1 MNRVQV
7 KDLIIDNDKP
17 FTLIAGLNV
26 LESKE
31 ITEQVI
37 SECVKVSKEL
47 GIPYIFKASYD
58 KANRSSVDSYRGP
71 GVEKGIEILSDLKDK
86 HDVPIISDVHNERE
100 VEIVKDVLDV
110 IQIPAFLCRQTDL
123 VGKIARTG
131 LPVNIK
137 KAQFMSPS
145 DIENV
150 INKFKSFGNEK
161 LLLCERGTSF
171 GYNNL
176 IVDMIGLAN
185 LKSYNHP
192 VIFDVTH
199 SLQKPGGL
207 GDKTAGRRENV
218 LDLAKSGMAL
228 GLAGLFLETHPDPDQ
243 AKCDGPCAL
252 PLSYLKEF
260 LSQIKSL
267 DDLVKSFEAL
277 DLE

>member
-1 MNRVQV
+1 MSRVQV

-71 GVEKGIEILSDLKDK
+71 GVEKGMEILSDLKDK

-100 VEIVKDVLDV
+100 VEIVKDVLDI

-123 VGKIARTG
+123 VEKIARTG

-150 INKFKSFGNEK
+150 ITKFKSYGNEK

>member
-1 MNRVQV
+1 MSRVQV

-100 VEIVKDVLDV
+100 VEIAKDVLDI

-123 VGKIARTG
+123 VEKIARTG

-150 INKFKSFGNEK
+150 ITKFKSFGNEK